1 MDRVSTHIWRTE
13 LFICYID
20 CVWPCVYALP
30 LSTEKKEKSSPSIFI
45 SYHIH
50 IMHCKE
56 NYINS
61 RMYNYKVWNS
71 SMFFVHFLI
80 ICFPLFRWFIFR
92 GSAKWR
98 KQFWWSKIDNR
109 WLCCVNIV
117 ASIFITA
124 HKQQRNQRSEAW
136 PWNKNMVNETLF
148 FYLFHQTYYLL
159 YHLCW
164 EIKYRFVGWAEETAV
179 GLRGVNVGDE
189 SFLTIWQMIQKCF
202 SDRKQEF

>member
-61 RMYNYKVWNS
+61 RMYNDKVWNS

-80 ICFPLFRWFIFR
+80 ICFPLFGWFIFR
-92 GSAKWR
+92 GSKKWR

-124 HKQQRNQRSEAW
+124 HKHHCHQRSEAR
-136 PWNKNMVNETLF
+136 PWNKDKVNEWCCIVYSAPSVAQSVFTITEKAPTRAFSWLKAPTSTFTFKTL
-148 FYLFHQTYYLL
+148 
-159 YHLCW
+159 C
-164 EIKYRFVGWAEETAV
+164 
-179 GLRGVNVGDE
+179 
-189 SFLTIWQMIQKCF
+189 
-202 SDRKQEF
+202 